1 MDASIFREL
10 ALWAT
15 AGGGG
20 LVLGFKLIQKF
31 SSGARAAIAAD
42 DKSVSLLDRLERQ
55 IKEQEERYAS
65 AEGRHIATVQRLEER
80 ADAAT
85 VRADKADRERNEA
98 LLQVERLT
106 YTVEAL
112 KKDVQK
118 LTETVERYAAQQPHP

>member
-55 IKEQEERYAS
+55 IKEQEE
-65 AEGRHIATVQRLEER
+65 
-80 ADAAT
+80 DALAVALS
-85 VRADKADRERNEA
+85 VRPSVPFPA
-98 LLQVERLT
+98 LSC
-106 YTVEAL
+106 
-112 KKDVQK
+112 
-118 LTETVERYAAQQPHP
+118 